1 MNFDLTQ
8 KESRPSLK
16 KSSLLAKFLIS
27 YILVLLLPTII
38 ILVYYYPYSA
48 KIAKDKEMEWNA
60 HVTEQFMTS
69 MDIFTSYVYDL
80 PSELLQNRDIKM
92 YSAAENDYQ
101 RIVIANEMRKYNA
114 TDAFIDN
121 TLLYVK
127 SIGYLFAKTG
137 SVYNVD
143 DFARRGVGYYYE
155 NWPHEEM
162 FDQLDRLDLPA
173 VRPAED
179 VIVPGNN
186 RLRMLTFLLPL
197 PLGGENSPGAVL
209 ILVKEETVIRMMKSV
224 SESYSGDF
232 FIFDENGNRLV
243 ASDADSYGDSGEVQA
258 LVSRLG
264 KSGQGSGIHEIGGQD
279 VIVSYNVSD
288 KNGWQYV
295 SLLPVSDSLESIRT
309 IQRNTVVLVLLILL
323 AEGIVIYVSIR
334 KNYHPIKRL
343 VGLALD
349 VFEPQ
354 EPKRMNEIDTIQHAL
369 DRLSTANSKLDESVR
384 RTLPI
389 MRDNLL
395 FELASGHFE
404 DWETFQREAAEY
416 GVTIGGPLVTAAVI
430 AFERDGADAGG
441 VTEYCR
447 MAEERLP
454 EGIDGYFFKSIYK
467 QETIFIC
474 SHAADF
480 PIKAYLEEFQREL
493 AARNGIHSLVG
504 IGAPESS
511 VRPEGVHLSYL
522 QAVRTA
528 EHLRIRKQY
537 TILAFDEIEVSQAGT
552 VSYFAELL
560 QSLEMA
566 ILKNDVSVVES
577 VMDRIIDYFGSDG
590 MPHHMVRTVYLNTIS
605 VVINGLQRFRHDDG
619 SLIMLTDAAFQKRY
633 TIEQMAGIMRE
644 SCGKLCDIIR
654 LTLPSSGSASQE
666 DILAVIDQ
674 KGMDHDF
681 SLQTMADHFGM
692 SLSGFSYHFKKTMG
706 QNFKEYI
713 DRLRIQKSIQ
723 LLRGTGDTLDSVA
736 QQVGY
741 SNTSSFIRSFKKIV
755 GTTPGQYRDT
765 HRQA

>member
-1 MNFDLTQ
+1 M
-8 KESRPSLK
+8 K
-16 KSSLLAKFLIS
+16 KTSLLAKFLIS

-69 MDIFTSYVYDL
+69 MDIFTRYVYDL
-80 PSELLQNRDIKM
+80 PSELLQNRDLKL
-92 YSAAENDYQ
+92 YAAMENDYQ

-114 TDAFIDN
+114 TDDFIDN

-127 SIGYLFAKTG
+127 NIGYLFAKTG
-137 SVYNVD
+137 SVYNVG

-162 FDQLDRLDLPA
+162 FRQLDSLTLPE

-186 RLRMLTFLLPL
+186 RMRMLTFLLPL

-209 ILVKEETVIRMMKSV
+209 ILVKEETVIRLMKSV

-232 FIFDENGNRLV
+232 FIFDEKGNRLV
-243 ASDADSYGDSGEVQA
+243 ASDAAAYGNSDEFRA

-264 KSGQGSGIHEIGGQD
+264 ESGSGSGIHRIDGQD
-279 VIVSYNVSD
+279 VIVSYNASD

-295 SLLPVSDSLESIRT
+295 SLLPVSESLESIRT

-323 AEGIVIYVSIR
+323 AEVVVIYISIR

-343 VGLALD
+343 VSLATD
-349 VFEPQ
+349 VFEHR
-354 EPKRMNEIDTIQHAL
+354 EPMRMNEIETIQYTL

-416 GVTIGGPLVTAAVI
+416 GVNIEGPLVTASI
-430 AFERDGADAGG
+430 LSFEADAHCGS
-441 VTEYCR
+441 VTEHCR

-454 EGIDGYFFKSIYK
+454 EGTSGYFFKSIYK
-467 QETIFIC
+467 QEMIFIC
-474 SHAADF
+474 NHAADF
-480 PIKAYLEEFQREL
+480 PLRAYLDELQREL
-493 AARNGIHSLVG
+493 AARTGAYSLIG
-504 IGAPESS
+504 IGTPESS

-522 QAVRTA
+522 RAVRTA
-528 EHLRIRKQY
+528 EHLRIRKQH
-537 TILAFDEIEVSQAGT
+537 TMLAFDEIEVSQTGT

-566 ILKNDVSVVES
+566 ILKNDVGVARSI
-577 VMDRIIDYFGSDG
+577 MDRIIDYFVSDG
-590 MPHHMVRTVYLNTIS
+590 MPPHLVRTVYLNTIS

-619 SLIMLTDAAFQKRY
+619 SLLLLTDAAFQKRY

-644 SCGKLCDIIR
+644 SCGKLCDIIH
-654 LTLPSSGSASQE
+654 LTLPSSRTASQE
-666 DILAVIDQ
+666 EILTVIEQ

-692 SLSGFSYHFKKTMG
+692 SLSGFSYHFKRTMG

-723 LLRGTGDTLDSVA
+723 LLRGTDETLDSIA
-736 QQVGY
+736 QQAGY
-741 SNTSSFIRSFKKIV
+741 SNTSSFIRAFKKIA

-765 HRQA
+765 HRRTF

>member
-1 MNFDLTQ
+1 M
-8 KESRPSLK
+8 K
-16 KSSLLAKFLIS
+16 KTSLLAKFLIS

-48 KIAKDKEMEWNA
+48 KIAKDKEMDWNA

-69 MDIFTSYVYDL
+69 MDIFTRYVYDL
-80 PSELLQNRDIKM
+80 PTELLQNRDLKL
-92 YSAAENDYQ
+92 YAAMENDYQ
-101 RIVIANEMRKYNA
+101 RIVIANEMKKYNA
-114 TDAFIDN
+114 TDDFIDN

-127 SIGYLFAKTG
+127 NIGYLFAKTG

-162 FDQLDRLDLPA
+162 FRQLDRLVLPA

-179 VIVPGNN
+179 VIVPGSN
-186 RLRMLTFLLPL
+186 RMRMLTFLLPL

-232 FIFDENGNRLV
+232 FVFDEKGNRLV
-243 ASDADSYGDSGEVQA
+243 SSDAAAFGNSDEFRA
-258 LVSRLG
+258 LVARLG
-264 KSGQGSGIHEIGGQD
+264 ESGSGSDTYRIDGQD
-279 VIVSYNVSD
+279 VIVSYNVSE

-295 SLLPVSDSLESIRT
+295 SLLPVSESLESIRA

-323 AEGIVIYVSIR
+323 AEVVVIYVSIR
-334 KNYHPIKRL
+334 KNYHPIKKL
-343 VGLALD
+343 VSLATD
-349 VFEPQ
+349 VFEPR
-354 EPKRMNEIDTIQHAL
+354 EPKRMNEIETIQYAL
-369 DRLSTANSKLDESVR
+369 DRLSSANSKLDESVR

-404 DWETFQREAAEY
+404 DWESFRREAAEY
-416 GVTIGGPLVTAAVI
+416 GVAIEGPLVTAAVLS
-430 AFERDGADAGG
+430 FEPGGEDGLG
-441 VTEYCR
+441 VAEHCR
-447 MAEERLP
+447 SAEGRLP
-454 EGIDGYFFKSIYK
+454 EGANGYFFKSIYK
-467 QETIFIC
+467 QEMIFVC

-480 PIKAYLEEFQREL
+480 PLKSYLDGVRREL
-493 AARNGIHSLVG
+493 AARTGMQPLIG
-504 IGAPESS
+504 IGTPQSAD
-511 VRPEGVHLSYL
+511 RPEGVHLSYL
-522 QAVRTA
+522 QAARTA
-528 EHLRIRKQY
+528 EHLRIRKHDAM
-537 TILAFDEIEVSQAGT
+537 LVFNEIEVSQTGA

-566 ILKNDVSVVES
+566 ILKNDAGVVES

-590 MPHHMVRTVYLNTIS
+590 MPPHMVRTVYLNTIS
-605 VVINGLQRFRHDDG
+605 VILNGLTRFRPDDG
-619 SLIMLTDAAFQKRY
+619 SLLMLTDAAFQQRY
-633 TIEQMAGIMRE
+633 TIGQMAGIMRE

-654 LTLPSSGSASQE
+654 ATLPSSRTASRE
-666 DILAVIDQ
+666 EIVAVIE
-674 KGMDHDF
+674 KHGMDHDF
-681 SLQTMADHFGM
+681 SLQKMADHFGM

-713 DRLRIQKSIQ
+713 DRLRIQKSSQ
-723 LLRGTGDTLDSVA
+723 LLRSTDETLDSVA

-741 SNTSSFIRSFKKIV
+741 SNTSSFIRAFKKIV

>member
-1 MNFDLTQ
+1 M
-8 KESRPSLK
+8 K
-16 KSSLLAKFLIS
+16 KTSLLAKFLIS

-69 MDIFTSYVYDL
+69 MDIFTRYVYDL
-80 PSELLQNRDIKM
+80 PSELLQNRDLKL
-92 YSAAENDYQ
+92 YAAMENDYQ
-101 RIVIANEMRKYNA
+101 RIVIANEMKKYNA
-114 TDAFIDN
+114 TDDFIDN

-127 SIGYLFAKTG
+127 NIGYLFAKTG
-137 SVYNVD
+137 SVYIVD

-155 NWPHEEM
+155 NWPHKEM
-162 FDQLDRLDLPA
+162 FRQLDSLTIPE

-186 RLRMLTFLLPL
+186 RMRMLTFLLPL

-209 ILVKEETVIRMMKSV
+209 ILVKEDTVIRLMKSV
-224 SESYSGDF
+224 SESYNGDF
-232 FIFDENGNRLV
+232 FIFDEKDNQLV
-243 ASDADSYGDSGEVQA
+243 SSDAAAYGNSDEFRT

-264 KSGQGSGIHEIGGQD
+264 ESGSGSGIHRLDGQD
-279 VIVSYNVSD
+279 VIVSYNESD
-288 KNGWQYV
+288 KNGWQYI
-295 SLLPVSDSLESIRT
+295 SLLPVSESLESIRT
-309 IQRNTVVLVLLILL
+309 IQRNTMVLVLLILL
-323 AEGIVIYVSIR
+323 AEVVVIYVSIR

-343 VGLALD
+343 VSLATD
-349 VFEPQ
+349 VFEHR
-354 EPKRMNEIDTIQHAL
+354 EPKRMNEIETIQYAL
-369 DRLSTANSKLDESVR
+369 DRLSTANSKLDESVK

-404 DWETFQREAAEY
+404 DWESFQRESAGY
-416 GVTIGGPLVTAAVI
+416 GVIIKGPLMTASVLS
-430 AFERDGADAGG
+430 FDSDASCSSL
-441 VTEYCR
+441 TEYCR

-454 EGIDGYFFKSIYK
+454 EGTCGYFLKSIYK
-467 QETIFIC
+467 QEMIFIC

-480 PIKAYLEEFQREL
+480 PLRAFLDEFQREL
-493 AARNGIHSLVG
+493 AARTGAHSLIG
-504 IGAPESS
+504 IGTPESA

-522 QAVRTA
+522 RAVRTV
-528 EHLRIRKQY
+528 EHLRIRKQHAM
-537 TILAFDEIEVSQAGT
+537 LSFDEIEVSQIGT

-566 ILKNDVSVVES
+566 ILKNDVGIAES
-577 VMDRIIDYFGSDG
+577 VMERIIDYFVSDG
-590 MPHHMVRTVYLNTIS
+590 MPPHMVRTVYLNTIS

-619 SLIMLTDAAFQKRY
+619 SLLMLTDAAFQKRY

-654 LTLPSSGSASQE
+654 LTLPSARTASQE
-666 DILAVIDQ
+666 EILAVIER

-681 SLQTMADHFGM
+681 SLQMMADHFGM
-692 SLSGFSYHFKKTMG
+692 SLSGFSYHFKRTMG
-706 QNFKEYI
+706 QNFKEHI

-723 LLRGTGDTLDSVA
+723 LLRSTDGTLDSIA

-741 SNTSSFIRSFKKIV
+741 LSTSSFIRAFKKIA